1 MSEELKMIDSYKS
14 IFNMCP
20 TSPFGSVP
28 LHLVLLEKFRLPH
41 LRKMLNKLDKKL
53 PLSSST
59 HFGQSQ
65 SPGLASGG
73 PPEPLPWFPQFLP
86 PDP

>member
-41 LRKMLNKLDKKL
+41 LRKMLNKLDKNIR
-53 PLSSST
+53 
-59 HFGQSQ
+59 SQ
-65 SPGLASGG
+65 VQLTLDNPNRQA
-73 PPEPLPWFPQFLP
+73 
-86 PDP
+86 